1 MPKFCAKL
9 SMLFTELPLLER
21 PLAAKMAGFGA
32 VEILFPYDENAAALG
47 TAIARAGVDLTL
59 INCPPPNYAD
69 PDGPRG
75 FAAVVADQQRF

>member
-21 PLAAKMAGFGA
+21 PLAAKTAGFGA